1 MALTKVKAG
10 NILLTTPGVS
20 SNDVTPATTQYVTT
34 AIGNL
39 IDTAPSTLNTLNEL
53 AAALGDDVN
62 FSTTVTNSIATKLP
76 LAGGTLTGQLIVD
89 SGDGIRINAVRDA
102 TLRFT
107 GSDTSIQADEIT
119 GRLEWYTSDT
129 NNPGVHA
136 QILTRATNTAGS
148 GEMQIWSGTAGGI
161 AKNVHFRGDQT
172 VFNEDGNDMDFRVE
186 SDTVDHALFVQG
198 SDGNVGIGT
207 STPSVNL
214 EVIDPVSGNFD
225 GKIHIGGNGSSR
237 RLILEQTDVLT
248 YRIGATGAST
258 ITQLVSA
265 GSSGVGSVGL
275 TLDASGNVG
284 IGHLLP
290 KSKLSIVSDGSLNT
304 YSGVIGIENTAADK
318 WGSITLTD
326 DIDTASASSNYYL
339 IGRGSTYAD
348 RHMSFHIPNA
358 ANYGSGSQPKF
369 IFASTGADTL
379 FSVEASTGDAYHKGK
394 VGIGTTSPA
403 TNLHVHTTS
412 SHSEIRVS
420 SSASGGG
427 TVPAVSLNNTAVE
440 WGMGILGD
448 NHLHF
453 RENTASYASRLT
465 IADGGSVGIGTTG
478 PTAKLHV
485 ATTSGD
491 PINIGLQNSERYWK
505 MQTDGGFLTFNDVSA
520 GDLVRMTLD
529 TSGIVTMPYQPAFK
543 VNWGSR
549 AATGSGRLLSTN
561 ASDTVVTGR
570 DEFNT
575 GSHFST
581 ATGKFTAPVAGTYLL
596 GFQAMRHGSNGASL
610 ECRIKKNGGAMW
622 ARAYQGAFDQAHQY
636 WSIVTTTKCAA
647 GDYFQVYIGPSTSIY
662 DDDTYFYGH
671 LIG

>member
-10 NILLTTPGVS
+10 NIILTTPGVS

-275 TLDASGNVG
+275 TLDASGDVS
-284 IGHLLP
+284 IGGTP
-290 KSKLSIVSDGSLNT
+290 S
-304 YSGVIGIENTAADK
+304 SG
-318 WGSITLTD
+318 
-326 DIDTASASSNYYL
+326 
-339 IGRGSTYAD
+339 
-348 RHMSFHIPNA
+348 
-358 ANYGSGSQPKF
+358 GSGSRWLSLDTPGTNTYTGGILYKINGTTKGYHYVENDYMMHQTVSGGGQKF
-369 IFASTGADTL
+369 YANALVAMTL
-379 FSVEASTGDAYHKGK
+379 LSNGS

-561 ASDTVVTGR
+561 ASDTVITGR

>member
-265 GSSGVGSVGL
+265 GSSGVGTVGL
-275 TLDASGNVG
+275 TLDASSNVG
-284 IGHLLP
+284 IGTT
-290 KSKLSIVSDGSLNT
+290 DT
-304 YSGVIGIENTAADK
+304 YSRKFVVQGAGDLMMLRSTNAGAGGAQLDFIHD
-318 WGSITLTD
+318 S
-326 DIDTASASSNYYL
+326 ASAATGDSVGIINFSDDAKQYASLKGVTNNINVSGQLHFGVRTDASNYNHEAMV
-339 IGRGSTYAD
+339 IDNTGS
-348 RHMSFHIPNA
+348 
-358 ANYGSGSQPKF
+358 
-369 IFASTGADTL
+369 
-379 FSVEASTGDAYHKGK
+379 

-561 ASDTVVTGR
+561 ASDTVITGR